1 MKIRK
6 LLSKLSAYILHLYG
20 RSRRTPRKPWT
31 TGENFSDT
39 FRKDIE
45 LHARMLKHRNN
56 VVLMSYGGSAVLFI
70 VFAEWMAYYL
80 DMVMHHGFLPL
91 LIRGLFYIA
100 TTLALWAFLLRSNRR
115 LVGKLMRENLEHYES
130 ILLAYDSALSLKDK
144 YTGGH
149 GRRVAYYATMIA
161 EALGVPPGEV
171 ESIRQAALLHD
182 IGKIGI
188 PDKILTKRGKLSTE
202 EISVIQAHPNLG
214 ADIVER
220 ISGLKEVAPI
230 IRYHHERF
238 DGKGYPARLK
248 GADIPFSARITAVAD
263 ALDTLTS
270 DRPYRKS
277 LPLAKTLDEIR
288 RCSGTHF
295 DPAIVTIVSE
305 ESFVRKLEDV
315 WKQRNEIANSKLK
328 SDYF

>member
-1 MKIRK
+1 MN
-6 LLSKLSAYILHLYG
+6 
-20 RSRRTPRKPWT
+20 T
-31 TGENFSDT
+31 TGSFA
-39 FRKDIE
+39 KDIK
-45 LHARMLKHRNN
+45 LHARVLEHRDN
-56 VVLMSYGGSAVLFI
+56 VVLMIYGGSAVLFI
-70 VFAEWMAYYL
+70 VFAEWMAFYL
-80 DMVMHHGFLPL
+80 DMVTHYGFLPL
-91 LIRGLFYIA
+91 LLRALFYIA

-130 ILLAYDSALSLKDK
+130 ILLAYDGALSLKDK

-161 EALGVPPGEV
+161 EALGIPPGEV
-171 ESIRQAALLHD
+171 EAIRQAALLHD

-188 PDKILTKRGKLSTE
+188 PDKILSKRRKLSRE
-202 EISVIQAHPNLG
+202 EISVIQDHPNLG

-220 ISGLKEVAPI
+220 TSGLKEVAPI

-238 DGKGYPARLK
+238 DGNGYPARLR
-248 GADIPFSARITAVAD
+248 GADIPFSARIIAVAD

-277 LPLAKTLDEIR
+277 LPLAKTLDEIK

-295 DPAIVTIVSE
+295 DPVIVSIISKK
-305 ESFVRKLEDV
+305 SFVRKLGNV
-315 WKQRNEIANSKLK
+315 WKQRNEIANTTN
-328 SDYF
+328 